1 MYQYPDYMYHYGIK
15 GMRWG
20 IRKQKIS
27 ERKKSYL
34 KNRERAKDY
43 KKASKERKNLS
54 DKELDIRIQR
64 LEKEK
69 KLRTLTE
76 EEVNPGRTMVK
87 KQLKKVG
94 ATAVVGGIVV
104 GAKWALTGQL
114 NVQEAANY
122 ILPNPHKKK

>member
-20 IRKQKIS
+20 VRKQKIS